1 MINGR
6 SCKKTFTYS
15 GVVIAGLI
23 GILLCAGE
31 VSGAEKAPKEPPPK
45 GTSVKPETVPPK
57 AVTSAPACDP
67 NLHPKVTGVVP
78 DHIKSGMKIMIKG
91 SGFGKKECF
100 KDVSFGST
108 RLKDYKLV
116 SDSTVE
122 VTVPAGLKPGMMKVH
137 IQTAGG
143 TADDTV
149 LLEKK

>member
-1 MINGR
+1 MKGVNSKWAATCLGVM
-6 SCKKTFTYS
+6 SCL
-15 GVVIAGLI
+15 V
-23 GILLCAGE
+23 GILLWAGE
-31 VSGAEKAPKEPPPK
+31 VPAAGKAQKEPPKK
-45 GTSVKPETVPPK
+45 GQAVKPETAPPK

-78 DHIKSGMKIMIKG
+78 DHIKPGMKIMIKG

-108 RLKDYKLV
+108 LHKDYKLV